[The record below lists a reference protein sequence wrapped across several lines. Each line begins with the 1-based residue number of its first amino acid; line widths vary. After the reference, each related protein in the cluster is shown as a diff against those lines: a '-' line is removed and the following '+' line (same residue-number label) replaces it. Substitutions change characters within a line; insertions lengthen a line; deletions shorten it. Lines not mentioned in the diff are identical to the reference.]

1 MLKKDCLSIYQ
12 QNFASSIRKKLKFN
26 GDLTDIEIEKGANI
40 ITILEEQ
47 GIDLIEIKSL
57 SKLENDNTVDAN
69 IIYNRISAIDNENWK
84 RIIAIGEQTNKFNEN
99 EISAI
104 KTVIQKL
111 KSKNTIDLHRLIIV
125 NEALNKIKKFGLKV

>member
-57 SKLENDNTVDAN
+57 SKLENDNTVDAS

-111 KSKNTIDLHRLIIV
+111 KSKNTIDLQRLIIV